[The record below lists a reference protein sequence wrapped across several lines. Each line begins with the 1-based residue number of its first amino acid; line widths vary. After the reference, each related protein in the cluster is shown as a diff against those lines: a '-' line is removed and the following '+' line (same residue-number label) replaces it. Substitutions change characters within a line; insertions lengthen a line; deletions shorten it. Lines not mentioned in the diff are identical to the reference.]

1 MGVETPSNKVNFIE
15 MAKNVAETKGL
26 KRSRSL
32 EFKTVYIDE
41 IVIPKPTNK
50 TAGGPNFIQQ
60 NARSQLVD

>member
-26 KRSRSL
+26 KRSRSV
-32 EFKTVYIDE
+32 EFKTVYVDE

-50 TAGGPNFIQQ
+50 TAGGPNFI
-60 NARSQLVD
+60 